1 MKRVGII
8 TGGGDCG
15 GLNAVIKGAAQM
27 GHTHGIRSFVIPNGY
42 AGLYNLTGFDELLEL
57 TPDRVDFV
65 DSSVAGSECGHS
77 RVKIQKIKDAARY
90 DRIKKGLKKF
100 RIDGLV
106 ISGGDDTGSV
116 MVDLVENGIPCIH
129 APKTMDLDLQ
139 SYSVGFDSTVN
150 RIATF
155 AEDIKTTG
163 RTHNRII
170 VMELFGRYAGHTA
183 FRAGIAGEADAILI
197 PEIPAD
203 MEVVY
208 AHCKRRYMDRI
219 SHSDIHA
226 GTYLILVSGGLTDA
240 SGNELVDE
248 TAPADAFGHK
258 KLAGAG
264 KYVSNEL
271 TKRFRTD
278 VEVKEFMKKEK
289 MFVEGLY
296 EIPEVRALTPG
307 HLVRCG
313 QTSVYDVN
321 FGKEVG
327 AGALVLLKNG
337 LSGYTVIGVHRGKI
351 HYMPTAQVIEQRYV
365 DLKDVAFYE
374 HFGICFGREPQ
385 LEELQY
391 VEDTGV
397 IEREM

>member
-1 MKRVGII
+1 
-8 TGGGDCG
+8 
-15 GLNAVIKGAAQM
+15 
-27 GHTHGIRSFVIPNGY
+27 
-42 AGLYNLTGFDELLEL
+42 
-57 TPDRVDFV
+57 
-65 DSSVAGSECGHS
+65 
-77 RVKIQKIKDAARY
+77 
-90 DRIKKGLKKF
+90 
-100 RIDGLV
+100 
-106 ISGGDDTGSV
+106 
-116 MVDLVENGIPCIH
+116 
-129 APKTMDLDLQ
+129 
-139 SYSVGFDSTVN
+139 
-150 RIATF
+150 
-155 AEDIKTTG
+155 
-163 RTHNRII
+163 
-170 VMELFGRYAGHTA
+170 MELFGRYAGHTA

-203 MEVVY
+203 MDVVY
-208 AHCKRRYMDRI
+208 AHCKRRYMERI
-219 SHSDIHA
+219 AHSDIHA
-226 GTYLILVSGGLTDA
+226 GTYLILVSEGLKDA

-385 LEELQY
+385 LEELRY
-391 VEDTGV
+391 EEDTGA